1 MKYSSFLVLFIFL
14 IASITISAQQW
25 RSLTNGKD
33 LSNWERLNGEAKY
46 TLADGVII
54 GEAVLNTPNTFLATK
69 EKFSDFILELQFKVD
84 PQLNSGV
91 QIRSESL
98 AEYKNY
104 RVHGYQVE
112 FDPSERAWT
121 GGIYDEAR
129 RGWLYTMDENTKGQ
143 KAFKQN
149 EWNKLRIEA
158 KGNNIRTWVN
168 GVPTANILDD
178 LTSSGFIALQ
188 VHDIKGDKSKE
199 GIKAMWKNIRVMTE
213 NIDKYLTPYKKEI
226 PQYNYIANTLSD
238 IEKMNGW
245 KLLWDGKT
253 TEGWKSAKS
262 DNFPAKGWE
271 IENGILKVLKS
282 GGAEA
287 TNGGDIVTTK
297 KYKDFELKFEFR
309 ITEGANSGVKY
320 FVDPELN
327 KGEGSA
333 IGCEYQILDD
343 EKHPDAKLGV
353 NGNRTLASLYDL
365 IPAVGKRFNGIGMWN
380 NGKIIVKGNHVEH
393 WLNGF
398 KTVEYERNSQ
408 MWRALVGYSKYK
420 NWPNFGELSE
430 GNILLQDHGDEVW
443 FRSIKIHEL

>member
-1 MKYSSFLVLFIFL
+1 
-14 IASITISAQQW
+14 
-25 RSLTNGKD
+25 
-33 LSNWERLNGEAKY
+33 
-46 TLADGVII
+46 
-54 GEAVLNTPNTFLATK
+54 
-69 EKFSDFILELQFKVD
+69 
-84 PQLNSGV
+84 
-91 QIRSESL
+91 
-98 AEYKNY
+98 
-104 RVHGYQVE
+104 
-112 FDPSERAWT
+112 
-121 GGIYDEAR
+121 
-129 RGWLYTMDENTKGQ
+129 
-143 KAFKQN
+143 
-149 EWNKLRIEA
+149 
-158 KGNNIRTWVN
+158 
-168 GVPTANILDD
+168 
-178 LTSSGFIALQ
+178 
-188 VHDIKGDKSKE
+188 
-199 GIKAMWKNIRVMTE
+199 
-213 NIDKYLTPYKKEI
+213 
-226 PQYNYIANTLSD
+226 
-238 IEKMNGW
+238 MNGW

-309 ITEGANSGVKY
+309 ITEGANSGIKY